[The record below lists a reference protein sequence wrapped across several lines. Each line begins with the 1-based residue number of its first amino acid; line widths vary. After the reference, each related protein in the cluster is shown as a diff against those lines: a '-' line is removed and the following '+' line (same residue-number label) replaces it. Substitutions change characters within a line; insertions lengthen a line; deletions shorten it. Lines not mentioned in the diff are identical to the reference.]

1 MPLRKFQSVKEAVK
15 GNAFTKLRIS
25 LHGFPYEAQMFQLV
39 DFWHTIF
46 SADPRIGGCDP
57 EYIDNWDPRYWL
69 TMKEANFRI
78 PVPLSASSQTAFL
91 IAKLRQA
98 IETGN
103 GKFFRKLADTIERH
117 NKPPVDELRYWLCE
131 KFLLELSQDGTVAK
145 GFENIEIPR
154 ENITLRQLYDKMKKE
169 GIDADERQLRRACKQ
184 LGIELT
190 PDRRGR
196 PKGKRGKSRDP
207 K

>member
-1 MPLRKFQSVKEAVK
+1 
-15 GNAFTKLRIS
+15 
-25 LHGFPYEAQMFQLV
+25 
-39 DFWHTIF
+39 
-46 SADPRIGGCDP
+46 
-57 EYIDNWDPRYWL
+57 
-69 TMKEANFRI
+69 
-78 PVPLSASSQTAFL
+78 
-91 IAKLRQA
+91 
-98 IETGN
+98 
-103 GKFFRKLADTIERH
+103 
-117 NKPPVDELRYWLCE
+117 LCE